1 MALKCKFSFKLGLM
15 KLFLCCSSVL
25 ISEWCSHV
33 AKKKQKEACVML
45 MFVYIVNEVVF
56 ALAPSI

>member
-33 AKKKQKEACVML
+33 AKKKTKGGLCYAYVCIYSQ
-45 MFVYIVNEVVF
+45 
-56 ALAPSI
+56 